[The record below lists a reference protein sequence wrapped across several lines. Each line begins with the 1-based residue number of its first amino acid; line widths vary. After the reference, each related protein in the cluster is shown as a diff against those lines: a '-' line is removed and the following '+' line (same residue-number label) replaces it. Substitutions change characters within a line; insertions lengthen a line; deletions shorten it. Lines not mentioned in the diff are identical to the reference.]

1 MFRKL
6 ITALTVALAL
16 AVNAYSQIVID
27 PSVELCPIKPM
38 NAVNNG
44 PKVAPASQKK
54 GNFEAYKAAGFP
66 YARLHDAPL
75 YASWAHCVDI
85 DCVFPD
91 FSADENKAESYD
103 FSLTDKL
110 LKEISQTG
118 TKVFYRLG
126 QSIENAAKKYEVYP
140 PADYGKWARVCEHI
154 IMHYNEG
161 WADGFRYG
169 IDYWEIWNEPD
180 LGFRS
185 GRYLKNDSP
194 TWNGSDREYFRFFAT
209 VSKHLKSRFP
219 DLKIGGP
226 ALCEDNEWA
235 ERFLAYSAKHGVK
248 MDFFSYHLYAG
259 TPEAFVQKN
268 ALMKSLLDRYGYS
281 DVEMILD
288 EWNYLSNWTDEFVYT
303 TEIIKSSDGAAFTAA
318 VMQVCQDGPV
328 DMLMYYDARPNTSF
342 NGLFDF
348 TSFSTL
354 PPYYAFYSWRKLREL
369 GIRVFSSTA
378 EAGNIYVTA
387 AKGED
392 GRMAVLVTNFSN
404 DRNCIAPRSVDV
416 EFKNCDIHEI
426 RSFVTDKYK
435 LHTETPVDIKDGKA
449 SIVMAPNSFILI
461 ETR

>member
-1 MFRKL
+1 MSRKL
-6 ITALTVALAL
+6 ITALAAALAL

-27 PSVELCPIKPM
+27 PSVELGPIKPM

-54 GNFEAYKAAGFP
+54 GNFDSYKAAGFP

-91 FSADENKAESYD
+91 FSADESMAESYD

-110 LKEISQTG
+110 LKEIYQTG

-140 PADYGKWARVCEHI
+140 PTDYGKWARVCEHI

-180 LGFRS
+180 LGFRA
-185 GRYLKNDSP
+185 GRHLKNDSP
-194 TWNGSDREYFRFFAT
+194 TWNGSDKDYFRFFAT

-219 DLKIGGP
+219 DLKFGGP

-235 ERFLAYSAKHGVK
+235 ERFLAYCSKHGVK

-281 DVEMILD
+281 SVEMILD

-303 TEIIKSSDGAAFTAA
+303 TEIIKSSDGAAFSAA
-318 VMQVCQDGPV
+318 VMQVCQDGPT

-348 TSFSTL
+348 TTFATL
-354 PPYYAFYSWRKLREL
+354 PPYYAFYSWKKLREL
-369 GIRVFSSTA
+369 GTQVFSSTGTA
-378 EAGNIYVTA
+378 ENIYVTA
-387 AKGED
+387 AKDTD
-392 GRMAVLVTNFSN
+392 GRMAVLISNFSN
-404 DRNCIAPRSVDV
+404 DRNRIAPIPLSIQ
-416 EFKNCDIHEI
+416 FKNCDIAEI
-426 RSFVTDKYK
+426 RSFITDKYK
-435 LHTETPVDIKDGKA
+435 LHTETPVELTGNTA
-449 SIVMAPNSFILI
+449 TVVMSPNSFLLL
-461 ETR
+461 ELR